1 MFNTFCE
8 TIFCVQV
15 FTHSCIVRRNQ
26 SAASGEVTIPEE
38 AFHPLQ
44 DPSKRCVFTLL
55 FVLSLRQPQNSLLNK
70 THTGK
75 NSIDSDDQSD
85 SEATDT
91 ESSLESTPKRSC
103 VMLTLTGELVI
114 YDETGQCQLAEGD
127 YKILLREHVPQNIT
141 STHWVTVPANT
152 ALKALPHE
160 IPSLE
165 LNLSWG
171 NDDIRK
177 QCQPSKDR
185 REVKKETVG
194 QSPVVQERRQTH
206 VYYQFI
212 FQSNSRQITEA
223 RGDLRCPWCYVDCR
237 RLYSLLKHL
246 KLCHSRFNFNYT
258 PYRGGA
264 KIDVSVN
271 DAYDGSYMGNPQRLV
286 RRGPN
291 GGSQFPL
298 RRTPITY
305 FMVCRPQ
312 RPLPTLSE
320 FLQDY
325 QEELGLG
332 LSGGGLKMGAT
343 VGHNRAY
350 FHSHTCMPI
359 KPEEFDYDSERE
371 NDPPWLREKTQ
382 RMLDEFTDVNDGEKL
397 LMKMWN
403 LHVMRMGTV
412 ADCHVPHA
420 VATFIEKHGAAIMAQ
435 HLYRNLLL
443 HLANLLEFGLVSSSE
458 LYTSARR
465 LQLFAPKH
473 FFSSKQ
479 QQQLHATIITGTSAS
494 LTTVN
499 GSRGSIL
506 DGPTSAG
513 GQSGGK

>member
-1 MFNTFCE
+1 M
-8 TIFCVQV
+8 

-26 SAASGEVTIPEE
+26 SATSGEIIVPEE
-38 AFHPLQ
+38 AFHSLQ
-44 DPSKRCVFTLL
+44 DPIKRCVFTLL
-55 FVLSLRQPQNSLLNK
+55 FVVSLRQSQGSLPNK
-70 THTGK
+70 VHSGK
-75 NSIDSDDQSD
+75 NSVDSDDQSD

-91 ESSLESTPKRSC
+91 ESSLESSPKRSC
-103 VMLTLTGELVI
+103 VVLTLTGELVI
-114 YDETGQCQLAEGD
+114 YDETGQCQLTEGN

-141 STHWVTVPANT
+141 STHWITVPVNT
-152 ALKALPHE
+152 AVKALPE
-160 IPSLE
+160 DTPSLE

-171 NDDIRK
+171 TDNTRK
-177 QCQPSKDR
+177 QILTKD
-185 REVKKETVG
+185 KKDNRKDSTS
-194 QSPVVQERRQTH
+194 QTPVVQERRQTR

-223 RGDLRCPWCYVDCR
+223 RGDLRCPWCYIDCR

-271 DAYDGSYMGNPQRLV
+271 DAYDGSYMGNPQRLL
-286 RRGPN
+286 RRGPD
-291 GGSQFPL
+291 GSSLFPL

-332 LSGGGLKMGAT
+332 LGSGGLKMGAT
-343 VGHNRAY
+343 VGHNRVY

-420 VATFIEKHGAAIMAQ
+420 VTTFVEKHGPAIMAQ
-435 HLYRNLLL
+435 HLYKNLLL
-443 HLANLLEFGLVSSSE
+443 HLANLLEFGLISSSE

-465 LQLFAPKH
+465 LQLFAPKQ
-473 FFSSKQ
+473 FFSNKHSTSQ
-479 QQQLHATIITGTSAS
+479 PSTSNIPAGTSS
-494 LTTVN
+494 LGTT
-499 GSRGSIL
+499 
-506 DGPTSAG
+506 PAA
-513 GQSGGK
+513 K

>member
-1 MFNTFCE
+1 MF
-8 TIFCVQV
+8 QV
-15 FTHSCIVRRNQ
+15 FTHSCIIRRNQ
-26 SAASGEVTIPEE
+26 SVSSGEIVIPEE
-38 AFHPLQ
+38 AFQPLQ
-44 DPSKRCVFTLL
+44 DPGKRCVFTLL
-55 FVLSLRQPQNSLLNK
+55 FVLSLRQSQSSLPSGK
-70 THTGK
+70 VHSGK
-75 NSIDSDDQSD
+75 NSVDSDDQSD

-91 ESSLESTPKRSC
+91 ESSLESSPKRNC
-103 VMLTLTGELVI
+103 IILTLTGELVI

-141 STHWVTVPANT
+141 STHWVTVPVNT
-152 ALKALPHE
+152 ALKALPQDT
-160 IPSLE
+160 PSLE

-171 NDDIRK
+171 KNDEQRPH
-177 QCQPSKDR
+177 QVPVKDKKDN
-185 REVKKETVG
+185 KKETTTA
-194 QSPVVQERRQTH
+194 VVQERRQTR

-223 RGDLRCPWCYVDCR
+223 RGDLRCPWCYIDCR

-264 KIDVSVN
+264 KIDVTVN
-271 DAYDGSYMGNPQRLV
+271 DAYDGSYMGNPQRLL
-286 RRGPN
+286 RRGPD
-291 GGSQFPL
+291 GSFPL

-332 LSGGGLKMGAT
+332 LLGGGGLKMGAT
-343 VGHNRAY
+343 VGHNRVY

-420 VATFIEKHGAAIMAQ
+420 VTTFIEKHGPTIMAQ
-435 HLYRNLLL
+435 HLYKNLLL
-443 HLANLLEFGLVSSSE
+443 HLANLLEFGLISSSE

-465 LQLFAPKH
+465 LQLFASKQ
-473 FFSSKQ
+473 FFSNKQ
-479 QQQLHATIITGTSAS
+479 QQPNTLCSS
-494 LTTVN
+494 
-499 GSRGSIL
+499 
-506 DGPTSAG
+506 
-513 GQSGGK
+513 K